1 MSHKHY
7 CDIGGHEWECD
18 NPACMCFCD
27 ELMERG
33 DHSECPVELRACPQ
47 HREGLQP
54 GEVAGGVPI
63 SFPED
68 TADKIKRAVEQGD
81 SYAAVCFWCGHGYDR
96 YTRKIEAE
104 HFAYHCP
111 DAPQQLKDSARARL
125 AGSAEPEGEE

>member
-1 MSHKHY
+1 
-7 CDIGGHEWECD
+7 
-18 NPACMCFCD
+18 
-27 ELMERG
+27 MEQG
-33 DHSECPVELRACPQ
+33 DHSECPIELRACPE
-47 HREGLQP
+47 HLDGLQP

-81 SYAAVCFWCGHGYDR
+81 SYAAVCFWCGHGYGR

-104 HFAYHCP
+104 HFAQHCP

-125 AGSAEPEGEE
+125 ATITPAQSEGES